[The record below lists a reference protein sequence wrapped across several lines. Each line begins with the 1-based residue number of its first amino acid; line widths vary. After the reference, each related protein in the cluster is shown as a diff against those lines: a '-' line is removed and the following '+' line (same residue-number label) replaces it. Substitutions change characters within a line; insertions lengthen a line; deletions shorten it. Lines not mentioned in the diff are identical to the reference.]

1 MTPSESKKL
10 EAIKKFWAGSPILDE
25 GEDMSWLIARLEE
38 KDREI
43 GRLRGLEAIWEQKTA
58 AEAIVALNRLIKRAE
73 NAEAEFVQLREEL
86 ELRIN
91 QRDAHKQQTGDFIEQ
106 NKKLKIERDRA
117 RDMYQVHLKA
127 REKAEAKVEALK
139 DIIMAYG
146 SCKARQVL
154 EKAEKG

>member
-1 MTPSESKKL
+1 MTPSDSKKL

-25 GEDMSWLIARLEE
+25 GEDMPWLIAQLEK

-43 GRLRGLEAIWEQKTA
+43 GRLCAELEVTGKQSADNWG
-58 AEAIVALNRLIKRAE
+58 RAE
-73 NAEAEFVQLREEL
+73 KAEVELVQLREEL
-86 ELRIN
+86 KLRIN

-127 REKAEAKVEALK
+127 REKAEVEIEELK
-139 DIIMAYG
+139 DIIVAYG

-154 EKAEKG
+154 ERKEKE